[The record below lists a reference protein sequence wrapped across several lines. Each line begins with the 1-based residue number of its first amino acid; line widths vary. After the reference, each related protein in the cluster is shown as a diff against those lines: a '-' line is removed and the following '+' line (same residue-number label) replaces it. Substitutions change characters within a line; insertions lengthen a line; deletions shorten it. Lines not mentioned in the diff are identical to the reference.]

1 MKTSTKHSEP
11 ARAKGGMT
19 FTARARVA
27 YWVRTVLILA
37 FAAVCAIPLWYVL
50 ISTFKS
56 GVEMY
61 SDPLGLPKQWVF
73 GNYAKAFEELP
84 ILRSFFNT
92 LFVTVFGVV
101 FQVAIGSLAAY
112 GMIIRNSRFTALVGA
127 ILMIAFVIP
136 SQATLI
142 PLYRIEAAT
151 GLVNTLPGL
160 VVLYLGGAVFC
171 YFLIVGYMRSLPYEL
186 IEAARIDGASSLRIY
201 WTIVLPLIRPILT
214 TVVVFQTLST
224 WNDFMNPNVFIS
236 STEKK
241 TIVLQVYNA
250 VGQFATDWTVFMTIT
265 VIALVPVFIFF
276 VLCQRWIVSGLVAGS
291 VKG

>member
-101 FQVAIGSLAAY
+101 FQVAI
-112 GMIIRNSRFTALVGA
+112 
-127 ILMIAFVIP
+127 
-136 SQATLI
+136 
-142 PLYRIEAAT
+142 
-151 GLVNTLPGL
+151 
-160 VVLYLGGAVFC
+160 
-171 YFLIVGYMRSLPYEL
+171 
-186 IEAARIDGASSLRIY
+186 DG
-201 WTIVLPLIRPILT
+201 LIRPRKAMDDWQRD
-214 TVVVFQTLST
+214 FDRAAG
-224 WNDFMNPNVFIS
+224 ND
-236 STEKK
+236 
-241 TIVLQVYNA
+241 
-250 VGQFATDWTVFMTIT
+250 
-265 VIALVPVFIFF
+265 
-276 VLCQRWIVSGLVAGS
+276 
-291 VKG
+291 